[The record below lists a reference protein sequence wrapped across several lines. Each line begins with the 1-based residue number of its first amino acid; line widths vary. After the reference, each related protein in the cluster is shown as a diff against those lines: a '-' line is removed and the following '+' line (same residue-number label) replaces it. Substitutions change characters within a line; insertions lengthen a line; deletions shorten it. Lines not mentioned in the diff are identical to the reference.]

1 MLCKSSCPACLS
13 SPIILQRPQSLTLV
27 PTPLVALPWHHAW
40 VRAAGSIK
48 SIVDCLACP
57 ANCCRCFSMP
67 QAGGAS
73 GTLHPRQDSK
83 IFCGGLSWG
92 TTAEKLEAYFS
103 NFGQARLA
111 VLTALCGS
119 RSCMQSLTSSSSVQ
133 VLEAFVSYDRHTGRP
148 RGFGKCLEH
157 TVLLSKGAE
166 TARSSCWLWRACS
179 IMQKLLYLRT
189 FCGDSTSHHLMCGSC

>member
-1 MLCKSSCPACLS
+1 
-13 SPIILQRPQSLTLV
+13 
-27 PTPLVALPWHHAW
+27 
-40 VRAAGSIK
+40 
-48 SIVDCLACP
+48 
-57 ANCCRCFSMP
+57 MP
-67 QAGGAS
+67 QAGSAS

-111 VLTALCGS
+111 VLAALCGS
-119 RSCMQSLTSSSSVQ
+119 RGCMQSLTSSSSVQ

-157 TVLLSKGAE
+157 TVLMLKGAPQRFVLL
-166 TARSSCWLWRACS
+166 AMACMQRHAKAIIRAD
-179 IMQKLLYLRT
+179 LLP
-189 FCGDSTSHHLMCGSC
+189 